1 MKTENAKG
9 VVCPRCGNAHV
20 VSKEV
25 KRANGNVSTKYQCRN
40 SECMF
45 KFTPAALKSATKG
58 AKHVTGKTSVFI
70 DKGREAKQP
79 GKRIVKHY
87 ADDGELVKESVYY
100 ERRRNRADIDQKRR
114 L

>member
-9 VVCPRCGNAHV
+9 VSCPRCGVQRV
-20 VSKEV
+20 VMKET
-25 KRANGNVSTKYQCRN
+25 KRANGKISISYSCRN

-45 KFTPAALKSATKG
+45 KFTPTALKASVKG
-58 AKHVTGKTSVFI
+58 AKHVTGKTSVII